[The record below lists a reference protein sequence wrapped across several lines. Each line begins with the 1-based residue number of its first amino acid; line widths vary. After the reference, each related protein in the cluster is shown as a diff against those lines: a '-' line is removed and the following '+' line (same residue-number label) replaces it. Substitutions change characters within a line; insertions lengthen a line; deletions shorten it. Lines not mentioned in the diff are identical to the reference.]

1 MAERFPQYLSA
12 PVQVLW
18 FETDE
23 LAIIILFFLLASIF
37 HGVLWIFCIAGPFAY
52 SSLKNRYPSS
62 FLQHMLYF
70 SGIKRL
76 KNYPTSFANTFSE

>member
-23 LAIIILFFLLASIF
+23 LAIIIFFFLLASIF
-37 HGVLWIFCIAGPFAY
+37 HGVFWIFCIVGPFGY
-52 SSLKNRYPSS
+52 SMIKSRYPSS

-70 SGIKRL
+70 SGIKNL
-76 KNYPTSFANTFSE
+76 KHYPNAFINSFSE

>member
-1 MAERFPQYLSA
+1 MGERFPQYLSA

-23 LAIIILFFLLASIF
+23 LAIIVLFFLLASIF
-37 HGVLWIFCIAGPFAY
+37 HGILWVLCIVGPFCY
-52 SSLKNRYPSS
+52 SQMKAKYPSS

-70 SGIKRL
+70 SGIKTI
-76 KNYPTSFANTFSE
+76 KHYPNSFANTFNE